1 MNKIVLFLI
10 ICLLT
15 ISCGS
20 RYGDFYPMHDD
31 GKAKP
36 RVVLLP
42 TVDATE
48 RSSSV
53 DYLIK
58 QTRYQLRE
66 RGSLYLYP
74 QECVEKQLEKIKKVS
89 FFDPDFSFVKNFG
102 GADVI
107 VATELVEYRKDRYG
121 EVEVKCMPP
130 HLHNK
135 NLLTMKLKVRMIDLR
150 GEQPTVVL
158 QEIMT
163 EQLLLPPTAWDNDK
177 EKYYLKKLSERLV
190 RDLVIRLENV
200 ALHVL

>member
-1 MNKIVLFLI
+1 MNKIILSLI

-31 GKAKP
+31 GRAKP

-42 TVDATE
+42 TVDAAE
-48 RSSSV
+48 RSSRN
-53 DYLIK
+53 DYLLK
-58 QTRYQLRE
+58 KTRQQLRE

-74 QECVEKQLEKIKKVS
+74 QEFVERHLDKMKKVS

-121 EVEVKCMPP
+121 EVEMKCMPP

-135 NLLTMKLKVRMIDLR
+135 YLLTMKLKVRIIDLR
-150 GEQPTVVL
+150 GEQPIVAL

-163 EQLLLPPTAWDNDK
+163 EQLLLPHAAWDSDK
-177 EKYYLKKLSERLV
+177 ENYYFKKLSERLV
-190 RDLVIRLENV
+190 RDLIIRLENV